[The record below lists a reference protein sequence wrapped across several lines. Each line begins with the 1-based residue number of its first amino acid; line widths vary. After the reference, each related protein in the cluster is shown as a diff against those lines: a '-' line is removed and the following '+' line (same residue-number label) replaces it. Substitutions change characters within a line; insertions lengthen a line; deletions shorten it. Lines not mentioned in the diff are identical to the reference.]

1 MDYGAR
7 MAAYMSEGEPDID
20 VLMLHPM
27 RSAYLV
33 YNTKEEGRI
42 VELNRR
48 FQDASSRLNG
58 LQIEHHYGD
67 ETLMERHG
75 TVLDGRLVIG
85 RCAYSR
91 VVLPE
96 MLTISASTFTL
107 LKEFVRQGGRLYALG
122 RAAGSA
128 GRPGERRGAHVCAGV
143 KTLGS
148 PTLNAG
154 SAAGCG

>member
-1 MDYGAR
+1 MFIQQPWYEKYRSFMDYGAR

-48 FQDASSRLNG
+48 FQNASSRLNG

-107 LKEFVRQGGRLYALG
+107 LKEFVRQAGGCMPSRGGRIGWTAG
-122 RAAGSA
+122 RAK
-128 GRPGERRGAHVCAGV
+128 RCAR
-143 KTLGS
+143 LWR
-148 PTLNAG
+148 A
-154 SAAGCG
+154 